1 MFVNQSPSKHRIVAA
16 TFALAGCTLSLY
28 LGLFQYGEI
37 DRVWEPFFGDGSD
50 TVLHSGL
57 LDPLS
62 RWLGFP
68 IHDAI
73 LGSAAY
79 GAGDGVGIARGHEA
93 TRYRILRSHVNDGTD
108 QRGIGDPARHR
119 GSCMVYVLFS
129 VSGDFGGYP
138 PCFSSGFR
146 KSVAFPPGHDKL
158 GEGYVIAR
166 EPATNGRT
174 DVI

>member
-16 TFALAGCTLSLY
+16 TLALAGCTLSLY

-79 GAGDGVGIARGHEA
+79 GEEMVLALLAGTKRLVIAYCRVTLAMGLTSVA
-93 TRYRILRSHVNDGTD
+93 LVILQGAVVHAWCTF
-108 QRGIGDPARHR
+108 
-119 GSCMVYVLFS
+119 CL
-129 VSGDFGGYP
+129 VSAAISAVILLVSLPDFGNLLP
-138 PCFSSGFR
+138 SHRVTISS
-146 KSVAFPPGHDKL
+146 
-158 GEGYVIAR
+158 AR
-166 EPATNGRT
+166 DT
-174 DVI
+174 